1 MPIKKPSAAPSKR
14 LRAAAERSGGLGG
27 RLAKAARE
35 ILAYRRGELTL
46 ESYDVEIPEMVD
58 VAALRAI
65 LGLSQ
70 RRFAAQFGLDVT
82 AVHAW
87 EQGRR
92 RPDRAARV
100 LLTVIAREPAA
111 VRRAL
116 TPA

>member
-1 MPIKKPSAAPSKR
+1 MPTKPRSAGSSKR
-14 LRAAAERSGGLGG
+14 LRAAPKRSGGLGR
-27 RLAKAARE
+27 RLVKAARE
-35 ILAYRRGELTL
+35 VLAYRRGELAL
-46 ESYDVEIPEMVD
+46 ESYDVEIPEIID
-58 VAALRAI
+58 VAALRAK

-70 RRFAAQFGLDVT
+70 QRFAAQFGLDVT

-100 LLTVIAREPAA
+100 LLTVIAKEPAA

-116 TPA
+116 TPV